1 METEI
6 NDKSTG
12 ELEDVEG
19 FSLEQKQVDR
29 PVFLKVL
36 CVLTFIGSGSVL
48 LASILTILFS
58 GVMEGIIVGMGLGM
72 EDYYAGQNLMF
83 SSFITL
89 VLGAASLYGAIRMWR
104 LERFGFWV
112 YAMVQFVTIFLMFS
126 VLGVLINAAFV
137 LMYYKNY
144 KYMVK

>member
-6 NDKSTG
+6 SNKSTG
-12 ELEDVEG
+12 ELEEAEG
-19 FSLEQKQVDR
+19 LSLEQKQVDR

-48 LASILTILFS
+48 LASMLTILFS
-58 GVMEGIIVGMGLGM
+58 GVMEGIIIGMGLGV
-72 EDYYAGQNLMF
+72 EDYYAGQSLMF

-89 VLGAASLYGAIRMWR
+89 VLSAASLYGAIRMWR
-104 LERFGFWV
+104 LQRFGFWV
-112 YAMVQFVTIFLMFS
+112 YVMAQFVAIFLMFS
-126 VLGVLINAAFV
+126 VLGVLVNAAFV

-144 KYMVK
+144 KYMVR